1 MNMNP
6 VACAVLVLA
15 FSIVRPRSLSKTSAL
30 HVRSTSW
37 HSYRLALF
45 PVFLALVAFPASVS
59 AIPQAYTVNRRQGPG
74 PQGSTNNNNNNSP
87 NNGSISMNVWLPILL
102 VTVVFVF
109 FSFITCIRRCAV
121 ADAAATASTAANRN
135 ASTPAITTRPYRR
148 PRRTPSQ
155 ISTKSLPAYMKEPGD
170 QELVLFR
177 APPEMSM
184 DDDTT
189 PPLPMPT
196 LAEDEEVHPEMRD
209 AMFDIPLD
217 RIESVDTMPDSSTPG
232 LIRRLST
239 SVPRPPELHHASVPH
254 DHRRNG
260 DVHSMDSAG
269 SDVELLAAHQRTV
282 SVDNSA
288 DSRGEAPSYTE
299 AVSAEGRMATIS
311 LNDPEPNSNVAVPS
325 SLAPGRGRS
334 RFSFLMQNPF
344 GSHNH
349 TSGAPSDANP
359 SAPSIRSESPA
370 LHVRSG
376 SALSRLSTHESHDSH
391 HSRNNLARSRSRSN
405 SHLLRAFRSHSP
417 VHAGSSTL
425 SVDSISAP
433 LLHTLTR
440 AEFHVPKGGLTP
452 EQIKLITSREA
463 LERFGVPYG
472 PDAVAFSLS
481 RERLAEMRPPP
492 DFESVA
498 GRRQESAAASGSGGS
513 PTEMT
518 APRSETQGADTAL
531 PRSPSPSQSLSPRVD
546 ERAGSRTSTVTSYTT
561 APDDS
566 SRIQIV
572 QTYASDDEDDMDEP
586 RTARP
591 MTPRTAR
598 PLSISASGDHGRP

>member
-1 MNMNP
+1 MNMDP
-6 VACAVLVLA
+6 VACTVLVLA
-15 FSIVRPRSLSKTSAL
+15 FSIVRLSKTSVSNAL
-30 HVRSTSW
+30 LVRSTSW

-59 AIPQAYTVNRRQGPG
+59 AIPLAYTHIAVNRRQGPG
-74 PQGSTNNNNNNSP
+74 PQSNTNNDNNNSP

-121 ADAAATASTAANRN
+121 ADAAATTSTAANRD
-135 ASTPAITTRPYRR
+135 ASAITTRPYRR

-177 APPEMSM
+177 GPPEMSM

-189 PPLPMPT
+189 PPHPMPT
-196 LAEDEEVHPEMRD
+196 LAEDEEVHPEMRG

-232 LIRRLST
+232 LIHRLSA

-254 DHRRNG
+254 DHRRSG

-288 DSRGEAPSYTE
+288 DSRGEAPSYAE

-344 GSHNH
+344 SSHNH
-349 TSGAPSDANP
+349 TSGAPSDAN
-359 SAPSIRSESPA
+359 SSTPSIRSESPA

-417 VHAGSSTL
+417 GHAGSSTL
-425 SVDSISAP
+425 SVDNVSAP

-452 EQIKLITSREA
+452 EQIKLITSRQA

-481 RERLAEMRPPP
+481 RERLAETGPPP
-492 DFESVA
+492 DFETVA
-498 GRRQESAAASGSGGS
+498 GRRRESAGG
-513 PTEMT
+513 PTEMS
-518 APRSETQGADTAL
+518 APRSETQDADTAL
-531 PRSPSPSQSLSPRVD
+531 PRSPSPSLSPRVD
-546 ERAGSRTSTVTSYTT
+546 ERAGSRTSTVTSYAT
-561 APDDS
+561 APDDG

-572 QTYASDDEDDMDEP
+572 QTYASDDENDMDEP

-598 PLSISASGDHGRP
+598 SLSISASGDHGRP